1 MKESV
6 YKALTK
12 PKRIRAQ
19 IRKAEAEMEGLKLSM
34 LPGAIRYDKD
44 KVQLSPEDP
53 MAKYVVRLDEL
64 ERKIASLQMD
74 YLDAQGIPAAITSS
88 SPIPRIQK
96 YLARHGLD
104 TRFAALCSGRD
115 VPNGK
120 PEPDIYL
127 KACGA
132 LGVEPAEALALED
145 SRKLTLSTISSHR
158 WLHFNNCTWP

>member
-74 YLDAQGIPAAITSS
+74 YLDAQDEVME
-88 SPIPRIQK
+88 
-96 YLARHGLD
+96 LAN
-104 TRFAALCSGRD
+104 S
-115 VPNGK
+115 
-120 PEPDIYL
+120 
-127 KACGA
+127 
-132 LGVEPAEALALED
+132 LED
-145 SRKLTLSTISSHR
+145 PQSMIITLRFISGYDFPVIAKSVGLSERQMFRYYKQATIELGKR
-158 WLHFNNCTWP
+158 CQ